1 MTLDEIKQLIE
12 FIRSQELSEFEWEQ
26 DGARIRIKI
35 GQGHHVVTVPH
46 APASDA
52 DVRAAAAAAARRRR
66 AGVFDGSG
74 GGR

>member
-46 APASDA
+46 APPVMPVFAPSQCSASSK
-52 DVRAAAAAAARRRR
+52 R
-66 AGVFDGSG
+66 
-74 GGR
+74 